1 MFQYGL
7 YSAFMGCFI
16 YVLFGT
22 SKDITLGPTAIL
34 SLLTASITDSCD
46 YDLERPELRIP
57 CAVALTFFSG
67 AIQLAIGLL
76 NLGGWGSLKIGRG
89 CAWQFEECK
98 TCELLVHDLLVS
110 I

>member
-1 MFQYGL
+1 
-7 YSAFMGCFI
+7 MGCFV

-46 YDLERPELRIP
+46 YDKDQTDLRIP
-57 CAVALTFFSG
+57 CAIALTFFSG

-76 NLGGWGSLKIGRG
+76 NLG
-89 CAWQFEECK
+89 EC
-98 TCELLVHDLLVS
+98 VGVV
-110 I
+110 IY